1 MGGSNIGR
9 SLLDM
14 TLATLHNLQ
23 QQIQE
28 LQINQPQV
36 LALLILQDLQH
47 QIQKLCE
54 ANRRCH
60 ETLNP
65 NVTK

>member
-1 MGGSNIGR
+1 
-9 SLLDM
+9 
-14 TLATLHNLQ
+14 
-23 QQIQE
+23 
-28 LQINQPQV
+28 